1 MSKKSTI
8 VLCAMFILAACGTS
22 KETAVAPKDYE
33 TVAAEKGCD
42 CVSNAGKSLIEDRD
56 SCLANGMVE
65 ASKEIHGDENVM
77 PYSGL
82 TDMQEGIKIIQ
93 SKMIESCNN

>member
-1 MSKKSTI
+1 MSKNLTI
-8 VLCAMFILAACGTS
+8 VIGAMLILTGCGTS

-42 CVSNAGKSLIEDRD
+42 CVNNAGKPLIEVGD

-82 TDMQEGIKIIQ
+82 TDMQEGIKLIQ
-93 SKMIESCNN
+93 SKMIASCNN